1 MKRVGRK
8 SDCPIN
14 FALEVFGDSWSL
26 LILRDIVF
34 VGKKTYGEFLE
45 SRERIATNVLATR
58 LELLER
64 KGILHKTPHPKDNRK
79 DLYTLSEKGLD
90 LIPIAFEMMSWGVAH
105 DPKAE
110 KPAVDF
116 IKRFHR
122 NKSKLIKEVTDKVR
136 AGGSVFSFN

>member
-14 FALEVFGDSWSL
+14 FALEVFGDNWSL

-45 SRERIATNVLATR
+45 SRERIATNVLAAR
-58 LELLER
+58 LDLLER
-64 KGILHKTPHPKDNRK
+64 NGILEKTPHPKDKRK

-90 LIPIAFEMMSWGVAH
+90 LIPVVFEMMNWGVAH
-105 DPKAE
+105 DPKTE
-110 KPAVDF
+110 MLVVDF
-116 IKRFHR
+116 VKKF
-122 NKSKLIKEVTDKVR
+122 
-136 AGGSVFSFN
+136 